1 MSFIPGAFPKAKK
14 EDHRVG
20 LIKIISIL
28 IVIISIISGSLILV
42 NHQYLFT
49 KSVQLEKRETG
60 IIIPL
65 YFDPNTSWNEV
76 INLSKEFSNIPMIV
90 IINPDNGSGSNY
102 SATYSYWVKQLKS
115 SNIKVIGYI
124 FTSYGGRPV
133 ESVIKQALDYKE
145 WYGLEGIFLDEVS
158 DNSSSSTYYKDL
170 VDVIRDVGISFIV
183 GNPGTMVSYSIASC
197 FNLTVMYEDAGIPNV
212 STISQIESVV
222 PKSNLAEISYNV
234 SNLPI
239 NWLENEKENF
249 SYLYITNLGSQN
261 PYYSLPSYLSE
272 ELDILSN

>member
-1 MSFIPGAFPKAKK
+1 MSFSPIASHKAKK

-28 IVIISIISGSLILV
+28 IVTITIISGSLILV

-65 YFDPNTSWNEV
+65 YFDSNTSWNEV
-76 INLSKEFSNIPMIV
+76 INLRKEFSNIPMIV
-90 IINPDNGSGSNY
+90 IINRDNGSGNNY
-102 SATYSYWVKQLKS
+102 SATYSYWVKQFES
-115 SNIKVIGYI
+115 SNIEVVGYI

-145 WYGLEGIFLDEVS
+145 WYAVKGIFLDEVS

-170 VDVIRDVGISFIV
+170 VDVIRDVGISFII
-183 GNPGTMVSYSIASC
+183 GNPGTLVSYSIASC
-197 FNLTVMYEDAGIPNV
+197 FNLTVMYEDAGIPNM
-212 STISQIESVV
+212 STLSQIESVV

-261 PYYSLPSYLSE
+261 PYYSLPSYLPE
-272 ELDILSN
+272 ELEILSN